1 MRPSSKNLVMNG
13 IIESYI
19 YQKKLDESQG
29 TSFAD
34 TWKAFNG
41 ANIALGD
48 LYLDE
53 GAFAMLSAL
62 KCTFGAFN
70 CIFKDG
76 SRGACLVWIDD
87 GYVWAVEMKDEG
99 ALKAHKVDTD
109 GIDVVFES
117 DEGAS
122 AIITALLCVT
132 NAVGGGTS
140 GDAVTLDTK
149 QTITG
154 EKTFTAENGIGVD
167 SIHNTDGNALARY
180 KKTEGKQ
187 VFGSSELPTVLMG
200 SGDRPTYS
208 KDGSDFDGN
217 ELGFIYDVVI
227 QTTDCSSMFSNNKS
241 LKKISL
247 FNTQNVTNMNSMFYV
262 CESLVSVSYFD
273 TSNVTNMQD
282 MFIDCESLTTV
293 PQFDTSNVITM
304 RGMFKTCLSLTTVPL
319 FDTSKVM
326 DMNAMFLNCKSLTTV
341 PQFDT
346 SNVTDMGYMFSY
358 CSSLTEIHMIS
369 ISASLD
375 IHWSTK
381 MERTALLE
389 VINNLSTVTSTK
401 TLTLGDTLKAK
412 LTDDDIAIATNKGW
426 TVA

>member
-13 IIESYI
+13 VIESYI

-76 SRGACLVWIDD
+76 SRGACLVWIGD

-99 ALKAHKVDTD
+99 ALKAHKADIDGVDD
-109 GIDVVFES
+109 VFES

-132 NAVGGGTS
+132 NAVGGGT
-140 GDAVTLDTK
+140 GEDAVTLDTK

-167 SIHNTDGNALARY
+167 AIHNTDGNALARY
-180 KKTEGKQ
+180 KKTEKKQ
-187 VFGSSELPTVLMG
+187 VFGSSALPTVLMG
-200 SGDRPTYS
+200 LEERLHYS
-208 KDGSDFDGN
+208 NDGADFDGD
-217 ELGFIYDVVI
+217 ELGFIYDVMI
-227 QTTDCSSMFSNNKS
+227 QTTNCSSMFRNNKT
-241 LKKISL
+241 LKKINLLNAQNVTDIEAMFMNCDKLESFQIDDTSNLINTASL
-247 FNTQNVTNMNSMFYV
+247 FNG
-262 CESLVSVSYFD
+262 CKSLTDVQLFD
-273 TSNVTNMQD
+273 ISNVTNATY
-282 MFIDCESLTTV
+282 MFVGCLALTSI
-293 PQFDTSNVITM
+293 PQFDLSKISNLT
-304 RGMFKTCLSLTTVPL
+304 GML
-319 FDTSKVM
+319 D
-326 DMNAMFLNCKSLTTV
+326 
-341 PQFDT
+341 
-346 SNVTDMGYMFSY
+346 Y
-358 CSSLTEIHMIS
+358 CISLTEIHMKNIS
-369 ISASLD
+369 VSLD

-389 VINNLSTVTSTK
+389 VINNLSSVTTTQ